1 MTAEMNAPPFFPSIQ
16 MFTLC
21 SMEVTVL
28 GTVSDT
34 ETGPCLA
41 GA

>member
-21 SMEVTVL
+21 SMEGTVL